1 MPDGRDASL
10 REWLAD
16 VLLRRRDVHLRRIGT
31 APASRGTRERWGSNA
46 DYDAANGDGD
56 AFAAQS
62 GTAAAVRLHGSDHSA
77 RSRSH
82 NAMSAAVASVRRSGE
97 SWPPPNVS
105 SRYARWV
112 AISSS

>member
-1 MPDGRDASL
+1 MPDGRDPSL

-77 RSRSH
+77 GSFG
-82 NAMSAAVASVRRSGE
+82 AALRGVVAAAECVEQIRAVGGHQ
-97 SWPPPNVS
+97 
-105 SRYARWV
+105 
-112 AISSS
+112 